1 MEEDLTRKE
10 KVILHLYK
18 NGKTA
23 FSKLAESIGEDK
35 AVLGKSLQKYRKS
48 NYIINT
54 GEGFWEL
61 TEKGTNE
68 VKELLIESE
77 TKEQSLID
85 ININLADMILL
96 RKLIEKYNGKEKLK
110 RIIDE
115 I

>member
-1 MEEDLTRKE
+1 M
-10 KVILHLYK
+10 
-18 NGKTA
+18 
-23 FSKLAESIGEDK
+23 
-35 AVLGKSLQKYRKS
+35 GKSLFEQIFWQKAMRIKRKRKKRKS